1 MAAGKEPS
9 PVGKAGKRYAAVAI
23 TRNGT
28 RLALRLGELL
38 EGTAVFG
45 YAKYSGGL
53 ERENGRLCAFD
64 GPVKELLPGLFREY
78 EAVILFFSLG
88 AAVRL
93 TAPLLLDKRT
103 DPAVIVIDERGEHV
117 ISMLSGHLGGANRL
131 TLQIAG
137 LLGSHPV
144 ITTASD
150 VQGTFAVDLLGREYG
165 WRADSFAP
173 MKAVSAALVNGEQV
187 AMVQESGE
195 PDWLPPGAVL
205 PEHVRLFASME
216 ELRQS
221 GYRCHAGIVVSDRLL
236 TEADS
241 GIPAAGTVVYRPRSL
256 VLGLGC
262 NRGTSVEELEAVVL
276 HTLAELGLSLGS
288 VRNVATAGIKGD
300 EAGLLALC
308 AKFGWELALYSPEEL
323 NTVRLDQP
331 SEVVFRATGAYG
343 VCEPAALLS
352 SGAASLLQPKLKSGN
367 VTIAVARVVYPGED
381 GGGDSER
388 T

>member
-1 MAAGKEPS
+1 MAAGKELALVS
-9 PVGKAGKRYAAVAI
+9 KRRYAAVAI
-23 TRNGT
+23 TRNGIG
-28 RLALRLGELL
+28 LALKLGAGLGET
-38 EGTAVFG
+38 EVFC
-45 YAKYSGGL
+45 YAKYSGGVEMRAGEISL
-53 ERENGRLCAFD
+53 FE
-64 GPVKELLPGLFREY
+64 GPVKDLLPRLFRDY
-78 EAVILFFSLG
+78 EGVILFFSLG

-93 TAPLLLDKRT
+93 IAPLLQDKRT

-165 WRADSFAP
+165 WRADSFTR
-173 MKAVSAALVNGEQV
+173 MKSVSAALVNGEAV
-187 AMVQESGE
+187 AFVQESGE
-195 PDWLPPGAVL
+195 PGWLPPGAVL
-205 PEHVRLFASME
+205 PEHVRVFASRD
-216 ELRQS
+216 ELRGS
-221 GYRCHAGIVVSDRLL
+221 GFRFCAAIVVSDRLPDQDEPE
-236 TEADS
+236 EAVL
-241 GIPAAGTVVYRPRSL
+241 AECAVVYRPRSL

-262 NRGTSVEELEAVVL
+262 NRGTSAEELEAVVL
-276 HTLAELGLSLGS
+276 HTLAELRLSLYS

-308 AKFGWELALYSPEEL
+308 AKYGWELALYSPDQL
-323 NTVRLDQP
+323 NTVTLDNP

-352 SGAASLLQPKLKSGN
+352 SGAQALLQRKHKSGN
-367 VTIAVARVVYPGED
+367 VTIAVARVVYAG
-381 GGGDSER
+381 
-388 T
+388 

>member
-1 MAAGKEPS
+1 MS
-9 PVGKAGKRYAAVAI
+9 KRYAAVAI
-23 TRNGT
+23 TRSGI
-28 RLALRLGELL
+28 RLALKLGARLDET
-38 EGTAVFG
+38 EVFV

-53 ERENGRLCAFD
+53 EGRSGEITVFD
-64 GPVKELLPGLFREY
+64 GPVQALLLKLFGDY
-78 EAVILFFSLG
+78 EGIILFFSLG

-93 TAPLLLDKRT
+93 TAPLLRDKRT

-131 TLQIAG
+131 TLQIAE

-165 WRADSFAP
+165 WRADSFIP
-173 MKAVSAALVNGEQV
+173 MKAVSAALVNGEAV
-187 AMVQESGE
+187 ALVQESGE
-195 PDWLPPGAVL
+195 RSWLPPGAEL
-205 PEHVRLFASME
+205 PGHVRLFASRA
-216 ELRQS
+216 ELQES
-221 GYRCHAGIVVSDRLL
+221 GLSFSAAIFVSDRLA
-236 TEADS
+236 EGPGEVPGENQGEKQDIAV
-241 GIPAAGTVVYRPRSL
+241 PAECTVVYRPRSL

-262 NRGTSVEELEAVVL
+262 NRGTSAEELEAVVR
-276 HTLAELGLSLGS
+276 HTLNKLRLSFNS

-308 AKFGWELALYSPEEL
+308 AKYSWDLVLYTPEQL
-323 NTVRLDQP
+323 NTVELDSP

-352 SGAASLLQPKLKSGN
+352 SGAPTLLQPKLKSGN
-367 VTIAVARVVYPGED
+367 VTIAVARVVY
-381 GGGDSER
+381 SEEMEGSV
-388 T
+388 

>member
-1 MAAGKEPS
+1 MS
-9 PVGKAGKRYAAVAI
+9 KRYAAVAI
-23 TRNGT
+23 TRSGIE
-28 RLALRLGELL
+28 LAVRLGGRLG
-38 EGTAVFG
+38 GTEVFV

-53 ERENGRLCAFD
+53 EARSGEITVFD
-64 GPVKELLPGLFREY
+64 GPVRGLLPKLFGSY

-93 TAPLLLDKRT
+93 TAPLLQDKRT

-131 TLQIAG
+131 TLEIAE

-150 VQGTFAVDLLGREYG
+150 VQGTFAVDLLGQEYG
-165 WRADSFAP
+165 WRADSFTP
-173 MKAVSAALVNGEQV
+173 MKGVSAALVNGEPV
-187 AMVQESGE
+187 AFVQESGE
-195 PDWLPPGAVL
+195 RDWLPLGAEV
-205 PEHVRLFASME
+205 PEHVFMFASRA
-216 ELRQS
+216 ELRHNGRS
-221 GYRCHAGIVVSDRLL
+221 FSAAIVVSDRVAA
-236 TEADS
+236 EPEEDAPADT
-241 GIPAAGTVVYRPRSL
+241 ALAEYTVVYRPRSL

-262 NRGTSVEELEAVVL
+262 NRGTSAEELEAVVL
-276 HTLAELGLSLGS
+276 HTLNELHLSLHS

-308 AKFGWELALYSPEEL
+308 AKYNWELVLYTPEQL
-323 NTVRLDQP
+323 NTVELDHP

-352 SGAASLLQPKLKSGN
+352 SGAHSLLQPKLKSGN
-367 VTIAVARVVYPGED
+367 VTIAVARIVYPGEKE
-381 GGGDSER
+381 GSSGE
-388 T
+388 

>member
-1 MAAGKEPS
+1 MALK
-9 PVGKAGKRYAAVAI
+9 
-23 TRNGT
+23 
-28 RLALRLGELL
+28 LGELL

-53 ERENGRLCAFD
+53 EQENGKLRVFD
-64 GPVKELLPGLFREY
+64 GPVKEQLPGLFREY
-78 EAVILFFSLG
+78 EALILFFSLG

-93 TAPLLLDKRT
+93 TAPLLRDKRT

-173 MKAVSAALVNGEQV
+173 MKAVSAALVNGEPV
-187 AMVQESGE
+187 AVVQESGE
-195 PDWLPPGAVL
+195 EDWLPQGAVL
-205 PEHVRLFASME
+205 PEHVRLFASTE

-236 TEADS
+236 EEPEA
-241 GIPAAGTVVYRPRSL
+241 GLEAGHVVVYRPRSL
-256 VLGLGC
+256 VVGLGC
-262 NRGTSVEELEAVVL
+262 NRGTSAEELEAVVKD
-276 HTLAELGLSLGS
+276 TLTALKLSLSS
-288 VRNVATAGIKGD
+288 VRNVATADIKGD

-308 AKFGWELALYSPEEL
+308 AKYSWKLALYSPEEL
-323 NTVRLDQP
+323 NTIRLDLP

-367 VTIAVARVVYPGED
+367 VTIAVARVVYPAED
-381 GGGDSER
+381 GGVDCE
-388 T
+388 

>member
-1 MAAGKEPS
+1 MA
-9 PVGKAGKRYAAVAI
+9 PVSKRYAAVAI
-23 TRNGT
+23 TRSGIELAVKLGAQLGGT
-28 RLALRLGELL
+28 E
-38 EGTAVFG
+38 VFVYG
-45 YAKYSGGL
+45 KYSGGL
-53 ERENGRLCAFD
+53 ETRSGEITVFD
-64 GPVKELLPGLFREY
+64 GPVRELLPELFGSY

-93 TAPLLLDKRT
+93 SAPLLRDKRT

-131 TLQIAG
+131 TLEIAG

-165 WRADSFAP
+165 WHADSFTP
-173 MKAVSAALVNGEQV
+173 MKGVSAALVNGEPV
-187 AMVQESGE
+187 AFVQESGE
-195 PDWLPPGAVL
+195 RDWLPPGAEV
-205 PEHVRLFASME
+205 PEHVSMFVSRA
-216 ELRQS
+216 ELRHS
-221 GYRCHAGIVVSDRLL
+221 GRSFSAAIVVSDRL
-236 TEADS
+236 EEEP
-241 GIPAAGTVVYRPRSL
+241 GEGVPASPALAEYTVVYRPRSL

-262 NRGTSVEELEAVVL
+262 NRGTSAEELEAVIL
-276 HTLAELGLSLGS
+276 HMLNELHLSLHS

-308 AKFGWELALYSPEEL
+308 AKYSWELVLYTPEQL
-323 NTVRLDQP
+323 NTVKLDHP

-352 SGAASLLQPKLKSGN
+352 SGAHSLLLPKHKSGN
-367 VTIAVARVVYPGED
+367 VTIAIARVVYPGEKEGS
-381 GGGDSER
+381 GGE
-388 T
+388 

>member
-1 MAAGKEPS
+1 MAAGKELALVS
-9 PVGKAGKRYAAVAI
+9 KRRYAAVAI
-23 TRNGT
+23 TRNGIG
-28 RLALRLGELL
+28 LALKLRAGLGET
-38 EGTAVFG
+38 EVFC
-45 YAKYSGGL
+45 YAKYSGGVEMRAGEISL
-53 ERENGRLCAFD
+53 FE
-64 GPVKELLPGLFREY
+64 GPVKDLLPRLFRDY
-78 EAVILFFSLG
+78 EGVILFFSLG

-93 TAPLLLDKRT
+93 IAPLLQDKRT

-165 WRADSFAP
+165 WRADSFTG
-173 MKAVSAALVNGEQV
+173 MKSVSAALVNGEAV
-187 AMVQESGE
+187 AFVQESGE
-195 PDWLPPGAVL
+195 PGWLPPGAVL
-205 PEHVRLFASME
+205 PEHVRVFASRD
-216 ELRQS
+216 ELRGS
-221 GYRCHAGIVVSDRLL
+221 GFRFCAAIVVSDRLPDQDEQE
-236 TEADS
+236 EAVL
-241 GIPAAGTVVYRPRSL
+241 AECAVVYRPRSL

-262 NRGTSVEELEAVVL
+262 NRGTSAEELEAVVL
-276 HTLAELGLSLGS
+276 HTLAELRLSLYS

-308 AKFGWELALYSPEEL
+308 AKYGWELALYSPDQL
-323 NTVRLDQP
+323 NTVTLDNP

-352 SGAASLLQPKLKSGN
+352 SGAQALLQRKHKSGN
-367 VTIAVARVVYPGED
+367 VTIAVARVVYAG
-381 GGGDSER
+381 
-388 T
+388 

>member
-1 MAAGKEPS
+1 M
-9 PVGKAGKRYAAVAI
+9 GKRYAAVAI

-38 EGTAVFG
+38 EGTAVFS

-53 ERENGRLCAFD
+53 EGENGRLTVFD
-64 GPVKELLPGLFREY
+64 GPVKELLPGLFRDY

-93 TAPLLLDKRT
+93 TAPLLRDKRT

-165 WRADSFAP
+165 WRADSFGP
-173 MKAVSAALVNGEQV
+173 MKSVSAAIVNGEPV
-187 AMVQESGE
+187 AVVQESGE
-195 PDWLPPGAVL
+195 REWLPPGAAL
-205 PEHVRLFASME
+205 PEHVHLFASTE

-221 GYRCHAGIVVSDRLL
+221 GYRCYAAILVSDRLL
-236 TEADS
+236 EAPDS
-241 GIPAAGTVVYRPRSL
+241 GLPADRTVMYRPRSL
-256 VLGLGC
+256 VVGLGC
-262 NRGTSVEELEAVVL
+262 NRGTSAEELEAVVL
-276 HTLAELGLSLGS
+276 HTLAELRLSLSS

-308 AKFGWELALYSPEEL
+308 AKYDWELALYSPEEL
-323 NTVRLDQP
+323 NTVRLEHP
-331 SEVVFRATGAYG
+331 SKVVFRATGAYG

-367 VTIAVARVVYPGED
+367 VTIAVARVVYPGEN
-381 GGGDSER
+381 GGGNSER

>member
-1 MAAGKEPS
+1 MDK
-9 PVGKAGKRYAAVAI
+9 VGKRYAAVAI
-23 TRNGT
+23 TRNGIL
-28 RLALRLGELL
+28 LALKLGELL

-53 ERENGRLCAFD
+53 EGAEGRLNVFD

-93 TAPLLLDKRT
+93 TAPLLRDKRT

-150 VQGTFAVDLLGREYG
+150 VQGTFAVDLLGREHG

-173 MKAVSAALVNGEQV
+173 MKAVSAALVNGEPV
-187 AMVQESGE
+187 AVVQESGE
-195 PDWLPPGAVL
+195 RDWLPPGAAL
-205 PEHVRLFASME
+205 PEHVRLFAGTE

-221 GYRCHAGIVVSDRLL
+221 GYRCHAAIVVSDRLL
-236 TEADS
+236 EEAEAV
-241 GIPAAGTVVYRPRSL
+241 IPADLTVVYRPRSL
-256 VLGLGC
+256 VVGLGC
-262 NRGTSVEELEAVVL
+262 NRGTSVEELEAVVRD
-276 HTLAELGLSLGS
+276 TLAGLKLSLVS
-288 VRNVATAGIKGD
+288 VRNLATAEIKGD

-308 AKFGWELALYSPEEL
+308 AKYGWELALYSPGEL
-323 NTVRLDQP
+323 NTVRLDHP

-352 SGAASLLQPKLKSGN
+352 SGAPSLLQPKLKSGN
-367 VTIAVARVVYPGED
+367 VTIAVARVVYPAED
-381 GGGDSER
+381 GGIDCE
-388 T
+388 